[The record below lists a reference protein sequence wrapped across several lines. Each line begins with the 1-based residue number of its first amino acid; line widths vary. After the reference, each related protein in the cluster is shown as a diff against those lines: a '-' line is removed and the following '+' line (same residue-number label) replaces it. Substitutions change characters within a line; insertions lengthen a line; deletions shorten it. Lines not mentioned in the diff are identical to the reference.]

1 MLPGEPKRR
10 GRNFDAV
17 GPGVGH
23 PVKSVKSLEKTMV
36 SCKFSLKPIK
46 VMLKYVKNMK
56 SDHNNTGQCRLM
68 MMMMMMMVMM
78 MMMMILMITHMLHIN
93 NMY

>member
-68 MMMMMMMVMM
+68 MMMMV
-78 MMMMILMITHMLHIN
+78 MMMILMITHMLHIN